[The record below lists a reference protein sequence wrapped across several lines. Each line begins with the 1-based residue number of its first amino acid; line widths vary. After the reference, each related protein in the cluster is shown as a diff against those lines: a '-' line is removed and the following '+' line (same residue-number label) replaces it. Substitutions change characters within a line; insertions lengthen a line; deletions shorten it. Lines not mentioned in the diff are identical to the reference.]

1 MDFLKQFA
9 ETKAH
14 THEHKIFL
22 LRCRSCTA

>member
-1 MDFLKQFA
+1 MNFLKQFA

-22 LRCRSCTA
+22 LHSGRRTA